1 MSFEQQFTP
10 PTDRRS
16 HVLMVVTVSTAMLL
30 LVGTA
35 VVGLVAFVGL
45 DRLGFGG
52 DDDGPSYPKDWD
64 PRVYSF
70 VSYVENERDLE
81 FKHPVHVEFL
91 SEAEFAKEVTSEEE
105 DLTDE
110 ERKEIEQFTG
120 LFRAAGLMEGDVDLF
135 ESMNDLTGGGV
146 IGLYDFKD
154 KKIRLRGT
162 ELTVSVRK
170 TLVHELTHALQDQH
184 FDLEKRTEEFEKD
197 EDSAASSAYDAVV
210 EGDAN
215 RIESAWE
222 AELSKADRAQLAK
235 EQKATGDGFDKAT
248 ADVPPILVT
257 FMSAPY
263 ALGERMLGIAAA
275 LDGNDKVD
283 SLFRNPPVSDEHLLD
298 PWTLLAEDEPPAEVD
313 EPEKEK
319 DEKEFDDGTFGAFTW
334 YLMLA
339 ERIDIVT
346 AYDAAMGWGGDAYVA
361 FERDGTT
368 CFRADWRGDTT
379 EDTAQ
384 MVGALEAWIGALPG
398 GPAKLERHGSTL
410 AFESC
415 DPGKDVKAGK
425 DRSDAAM
432 GFALALPDISLEVFS
447 ETEDVTLS
455 RCFAEGVMHS
465 LTLAELQSTDPAIL
479 ERPAVQRKLRA
490 VGQRCG

>member
-1 MSFEQQFTP
+1 
-10 PTDRRS
+10 
-16 HVLMVVTVSTAMLL
+16 MVTTVSTAMLL

-35 VVGLVAFVGL
+35 VAGLAVLVGFDGFS
-45 DRLGFGG
+45 FGG

-64 PRVYSF
+64 PKVYSF

-91 SEAEFAKEVTSEEE
+91 SEADFKKEVTAEEE

-110 ERKEIEQFTG
+110 DRKEIEQFTG

-135 ESMNDLTGGGV
+135 DSMNDLSGGGV

-184 FDLEKRTEEFEKD
+184 FDLEKRTEEFEED
-197 EDSAASSAYDAVV
+197 EDSAASSAYDALV
-210 EGDAN
+210 EGDAT
-215 RIESAWE
+215 RIEDSWE

-235 EQKATGDGFDKAT
+235 EQKAEGEGFDKAT
-248 ADVPPILVT
+248 VDVPAILVT

-263 ALGERMLGIAAA
+263 VLGDRMLGIAAA
-275 LDGNDKVD
+275 IDGNDKVD
-283 SLFRNPPVSDEHLLD
+283 DLFRDPPVSDEHLLD
-298 PWTLLAEDEPPAEVD
+298 PWTLLHDDEQPVEVD
-313 EPEKEK
+313 EPDKAK
-319 DEKEFDDGTFGAFTW
+319 GDKEFDDGTFGAFTW

-339 ERIDIVT
+339 ERIDVVT

-361 FERDGTT
+361 FERDGRT
-368 CFRADWRGDTT
+368 CFKADWVGDGT
-379 EDTAQ
+379 EDTAE
-384 MVGALEAWIGALPG
+384 MVDALETWIAAVPG

-415 DPGKDVKAGK
+415 DPGKGVKAGK

-432 GFALALPDISLEVFS
+432 GFALALPDISLEIFG
-447 ETEDVTLS
+447 ETEDVKLS
-455 RCFAEGVMHS
+455 RCFADGVMHS
-465 LTLAELQSTDPAIL
+465 LTLAELQSSDPAIL
-479 ERPAVQRKLRA
+479 EKPAIQRKLRA